1 MNIFEG
7 SGAKFSGNREYR
19 YRLWRTWDSATLPA
33 LFILLNP
40 STADETK
47 NDPTVE
53 RCERRARTMGFGGL
67 VVANL
72 FALRSTD
79 PKALYSHSDP
89 VGEINDLAILSAAVN
104 AGIIICGW
112 GRHGAYLSRGDHV
125 RALLVKHNISMH
137 CLGINKDGSPK
148 HPLYVAYD
156 VWPLELPR

>member
-1 MNIFEG
+1 MGTAETMNIFEG
-7 SGAKFSGNREYR
+7 SGAAFSGNREYR

-79 PKALYSHSDP
+79 PKALYSHPDP

-112 GRHGAYLSRGDHV
+112 GRHGGLPVARRSCTRPAGEPQHIYALSGRQQ
-125 RALLVKHNISMH
+125 RRLTSASALCRI
-137 CLGINKDGSPK
+137 
-148 HPLYVAYD
+148 
-156 VWPLELPR
+156 